1 MMQDGS
7 IGNMF
12 RRYTHLGSRW
22 HISLRRYSVFAFI
35 PLYSKSHSCLPTSSA
50 VTAIN
55 SGLT

>member
-1 MMQDGS
+1 MQDGS

-12 RRYTHLGSRW
+12 RYTHLGSIW
-22 HISLRRYSVFAFI
+22 HISLRRYSVFSFI